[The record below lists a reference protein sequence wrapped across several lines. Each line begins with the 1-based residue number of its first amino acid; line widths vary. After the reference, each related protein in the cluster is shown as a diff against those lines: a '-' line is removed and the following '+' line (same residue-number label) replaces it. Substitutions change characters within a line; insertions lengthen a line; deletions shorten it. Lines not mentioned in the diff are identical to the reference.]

1 MSEIIQNT
9 PVWVFLIF
17 GVLVVLG
24 LFQAKTREVSVKAIF
39 VLPLAMIIFSLFGVY
54 SVFGLKLAVICL
66 WGLGLSIMTLIGV
79 KLGFP
84 KSVAYSQERNKL
96 IIVGSWTPLLFM
108 MAIFF
113 TRYFV
118 GFATARELPIIHE
131 MYFALAIGLA
141 YGAFTG
147 VFLSRSLVMFK
158 AYKQAACLR
167 VTS

>member
-1 MSEIIQNT
+1 MSEIISNT

-24 LFQAKTREVSVKAIF
+24 FLQAKTREVSVKAVF
-39 VLPLAMIIFSLFGVY
+39 VLPMAMILFSLFGVY
-54 SVFGLKLAVICL
+54 SVFGMSVAVIGL
-66 WGLGLSIMTLIGV
+66 WGLGLAVMTLIGL

-84 KSVAYSQERNKL
+84 KSVTYSQERDKL

-131 MYFALAIGLA
+131 MYFALAIALA

-167 VTS
+167 IAS

>member
-1 MSEIIQNT
+1 MSEIIHNT
-9 PVWVFLIF
+9 PVWVFFIF
-17 GVLVVLG
+17 GALLVLG
-24 LFQAKTREVSVKAIF
+24 FLQAKTREVSVKAIF

-54 SVFGLKLAVICL
+54 SVFGLNVAVIGL

-84 KSVAYSQERNKL
+84 KSVSYSQERDKL

-147 VFLSRSLVMFK
+147 VFLSRSLVMFSVFRK
-158 AYKQAACLR
+158 AASLR
-167 VTS
+167 ITS